1 MTTVQREPGTI
12 IRDRYVLTAV
22 AEAADAEGGPDP
34 APVWRAVDMVLRR
47 PVIVVFDPPAPVD
60 ERDGTEAQAEA
71 ETGTGP
77 DGAAAGAL
85 GRIDPEPPTGVP
97 VGEILDGGNH
107 LGDFYRVFRTPG
119 DTTPIDPTPFASTG
133 DADPDVTVVA
143 PLFGAIDGADATR
156 PMGLPAPGAWP
167 QPPLAAGF
175 DQPVDP
181 TIELPTPGAP
191 PWAAALAPMAPIEPA
206 DTAAALSGAGASSP
220 SGPFD
225 PVAGGAYPDPPPPP
239 PPAPPAPR
247 RSGPHPVPL
256 SVAAASV
263 LCVLG
268 VGGYLL
274 ARQPRSV
281 ATTIGPP
288 PAAAQAAPR
297 ETVPTTVEETTT
309 TETLPETTTTVETTT
324 WARPTTTRPPVTEP
338 PETEPPPT
346 EPPTTTT
353 TIRVRPT
360 IIQPPTTNTRRPT
373 TTWGGQFEVNTVGD
387 DPMDLATG
395 P

>member
-22 AEAADAEGGPDP
+22 AEAADAEGGADA

-47 PVIVVFDPPAPVD
+47 PVIVVFDPPAPTADD
-60 ERDGTEAQAEA
+60 ETRGEGEGDA
-71 ETGTGP
+71 GP
-77 DGAAAGAL
+77 EGAAAGAL

-107 LGDFYRVFRTPG
+107 LGEFYRVFRTPG
-119 DTTPIDPTPFASTG
+119 DTSPIDPTPFASTG

-167 QPPLAAGF
+167 RPPLPAGF

-181 TIELPTPGAP
+181 TIELPTPGAL
-191 PWAAALAPMAPIEPA
+191 PWAAALAPAEPA
-206 DTAAALSGAGASSP
+206 PTGATTPAGADLPPP
-220 SGPFD
+220 SGPMVHS
-225 PVAGGAYPDPPPPP
+225 PYPAPPPPP
-239 PPAPPAPR
+239 PPAPPGPR
-247 RSGPHPVPL
+247 RAGPHPVPL

-263 LCVLG
+263 LCVLS

-274 ARQPRSV
+274 TRQPSSV

-338 PETEPPPT
+338 PETEPPTTAPT
-346 EPPTTTT
+346 TAPTTTRWWTTTT
-353 TIRVRPT
+353 TIAT
-360 IIQPPTTNTRRPT
+360 PPGRKT
-373 TTWGGQFEVNTVGD
+373 TTTGAGQFEVNTVGD
-387 DPMDLATG
+387 DPFDLATAQ
-395 P
+395 

>member
-22 AEAADAEGGPDP
+22 ADAEGGADP

-47 PVIVVFDPPAPVD
+47 PVIVAFDAPAPAADD
-60 ERDGTEAQAEA
+60 ETKSEGEGE
-71 ETGTGP
+71 GGP

-85 GRIDPEPPTGVP
+85 GRIDPEPPAGVP

-119 DTTPIDPTPFASTG
+119 DTTPIEPAPSGAAD
-133 DADPDVTVVA
+133 DDPDVTVIA

-156 PMGLPAPGAWP
+156 PMGLPAAGAWP
-167 QPPLAAGF
+167 QPPVPAGGAH
-175 DQPVDP
+175 PVDP
-181 TIELPTPGAP
+181 TIELPIPGAP
-191 PWAAALAPMAPIEPA
+191 PWATPATAPIAPASPAGTPLTAALA
-206 DTAAALSGAGASSP
+206 AA
-220 SGPFD
+220 GPFD
-225 PVAGGAYPDPPPPP
+225 PRASGSYPAPPPPP

-247 RSGPHPVPL
+247 RAGPHPVPL

-263 LCVLG
+263 VCVLG

-324 WARPTTTRPPVTEP
+324 WARPATTRPPVTEP
-338 PETEPPPT
+338 PVTEPPPT
-346 EPPTTTT
+346 EPPTTAPSTT
-353 TIRVRPT
+353 TTTWWTRTTRPV
-360 IIQPPTTNTRRPT
+360 PTTTP
-373 TTWGGQFEVNTVGD
+373 TWGGQFEINTVGD
-387 DPMDLATG
+387 DPMDLATAQ
-395 P
+395 